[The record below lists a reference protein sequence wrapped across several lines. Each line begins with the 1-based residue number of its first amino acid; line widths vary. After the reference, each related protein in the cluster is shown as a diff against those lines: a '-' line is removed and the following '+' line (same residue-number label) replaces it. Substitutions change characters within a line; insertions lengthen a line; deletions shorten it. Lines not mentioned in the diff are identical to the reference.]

1 MNNIFKSHTGKSLLT
16 GMATCLVAVS
26 LSSCADDFLGKKPLD
41 TVSQE
46 DYYTKADALAAF
58 TVNYYTSIFTNN
70 SNWNGGQIRWDDG
83 TDNQAN
89 ADGNSGRFLQ
99 DQWKVPTNGGFG
111 FGNIRALNK
120 FINENEA
127 RIREGKISG
136 DKAQIDH
143 YMGEAYVIRAML
155 YFDRLRTYGDYPIV
169 DEELSPE
176 DDLVSYAARQPR
188 NLVARHILADLD
200 KAISLLLDTHSG
212 KLRITKP
219 VAYAFKSRVAL
230 YEGTFELYHRASGRV
245 PGDADWPGKDKE
257 WNKDR
262 TFDQQGEVT
271 YFLTQAKEAAKY
283 VADRAPLTPSNHV
296 LDPSNTYNG
305 WNPYYDMFASP
316 DLSANSEVLMW
327 EEFNHD
333 LSVAHLTSNKLR
345 TGPATGWTRGLVE
358 SFLMKNGLPIYA
370 NNSGYHGDKTIDAT
384 KVDRDERLQLFMF
397 GESTLLG
404 QDADGQNDYY
414 APNLVNTNKE
424 TLDITG
430 YRQRKL
436 YNYDPAM
443 QNGQSFSDVSG
454 MIIIRSAEA
463 RLDYIEAS
471 YLLSGTLDATAKKY
485 WTELRARAGIT
496 APIETTI
503 EATDMSYEADV
514 NRPSYDWGAFSAG
527 KPVDA
532 TLYSIR
538 RERRSEF
545 AGEGSRWYDLVR
557 WRALDQVKNYQIE
570 GMNFWDEYY
579 NKEEFQE
586 GGKQEI
592 IADGSAK
599 STMSA
604 KELSKYIR
612 PYQRVKLNNILYNGY
627 TFYQAHYLS
636 PFSVDEM
643 KKASATKDAK
653 ASNLYQN
660 PGWPTE
666 ADGMA
671 QY

>member
-1 MNNIFKSHTGKSLLT
+1 MNNIFKSHTGKSLLG
-16 GMATCLVAVS
+16 GMAVCLIAVS
-26 LSSCADDFLGKKPLD
+26 LSSCKDSFLNKKPLD

-46 DYYTKADALAAF
+46 DYYTKAEALAAF
-58 TVNYYTSIFTNN
+58 TVKYYMTIFPNN
-70 SNWNGGQIRWDDG
+70 SNWGGGQIRWDDG
-83 TDNQAN
+83 TDNQADAN
-89 ADGNSGRFLQ
+89 GNSGRFLQ

-111 FGNIRALNK
+111 FNTIRDLNK

-127 RIREGKISG
+127 RIAEGKISG
-136 DKAQIDH
+136 DKAQINH

-155 YFDRLRTYGDYPIV
+155 YFDKLQTYGDYPIV
-169 DEELSPE
+169 DKELNVD
-176 DDLVSYAARQPR
+176 DDLVANAARQPR

-200 KAISLLLDTHSG
+200 KAISLLMDTHSG

-230 YEGTFELYHRASGRV
+230 YEGTFELYHRGSGRV
-245 PGDADWPGKDKE
+245 PGDANWPGKDKE
-257 WNKDR
+257 WNKGR

-271 YFLTQAKEAAKY
+271 YFLTQAKDAAKY
-283 VADRAPLTPSNHV
+283 VADKAPLTASNHV
-296 LDPSNTYNG
+296 LNPSKAYNG
-305 WNPYYDMFASP
+305 WNPYYDMFANP
-316 DLSANSEVLMW
+316 DLSGNSEVLLW
-327 EEFNHD
+327 EQFNHS
-333 LSVAHLTSNKLR
+333 LSVAHLTSNKIL
-345 TGPATGWTRGLVE
+345 TGPANGWTRGLVE

-370 NNSGYHGDKTIDAT
+370 KSSGYHGDKTLDAT
-384 KVDRDERLQLFMF
+384 KSNRDERLQLFMF
-397 GESTLLG
+397 GESTPLILAT
-404 QDADGQNDYY
+404 DSTLNI
-414 APNLVNTNKE
+414 PNLVNTNKE

-436 YNYDPAM
+436 FNYDPAM

-454 MIIIRSAEA
+454 LIVIRSAEA
-463 RLDYIEAS
+463 YLNYIEAS
-471 YLLSGTLDATAKKY
+471 YLLSGTLDATARKY

-503 EATDMSYEADV
+503 DATDMSYEADV
-514 NRPSYDWGAFSAG
+514 KRPSYDWGAFSAG

-545 AGEGSRWYDLVR
+545 AGEGYRWDDLVR

-579 NKEEFQE
+579 KKAVFQE
-586 GGKQEI
+586 GGTQAI
-592 IADGSAK
+592 IADGSDK
-599 STMSA
+599 STMSP

-612 PYQRVKLNNILYNGY
+612 PYQRVKLNNILYDGY

-643 KKASATKDAK
+643 KKASATRDAK
-653 ASNLYQN
+653 TSNLYQN

-671 QY
+671 QN